1 MPRASTE
8 NQQFELGL
16 RISSLALIAVGAGLT
31 WAVDGSVAR
40 VDVNAVGVTLMVA
53 GSLALLASL
62 VLTARADGGRAGD
75 TDPPPPDS

>member
-1 MPRASTE
+1 
-8 NQQFELGL
+8 
-16 RISSLALIAVGAGLT
+16 
-31 WAVDGSVAR
+31 